1 MLPTGHRRSRAL
13 RALLAAVLVLAGG
26 PAAAVQ
32 RDYVFEGV
40 GREQGLGQST
50 VHAIA
55 QDRIG
60 YLWVGSESGLYRY
73 DGRHFVRFDGHQ
85 AGQPDLSG
93 VVVTSLAVDGAGRL
107 WAGLLTHGLVR
118 LDPASEGAW
127 YTPSG
132 VEPGLRAI
140 NVQALAF
147 DGRDALWVADDAGL
161 RAVSTD
167 DGATLRRVAS
177 PQVDGAPADITA
189 LRATADGALWVGT
202 TTGVWRL
209 AAGAGEL
216 ERLPETR
223 NAYAFHASAD
233 GTVYAGTSDGLIA
246 LGADGSTR
254 SVWSAREA
262 AVRAIG
268 EDVHGRLWLA
278 VSGQGLVVVDPK
290 TAAVRLLGP
299 NRALP
304 GYLPDTTIRSLAV
317 DRSGLLWI
325 GMRAHGLL
333 RVTPDGAPLPYIA
346 DLDESRA
353 FAPTNNIR
361 ALLEGGDGQLWIGT
375 EGDGLKRYDP
385 QSGRFAYYLK
395 PLLDSLRP
403 QSSSGRLRVNR
414 LADAGDGRVLVAS
427 EYGLSLFDPKTGSA
441 TTITL
446 AEETRRKT
454 RTVDV
459 LSVLRASDGRIWYG
473 TRSGSLA
480 RGDLTGEGWQV
491 FDDPP
496 DPAAPHARNSVFALF
511 EDRQGRVW
519 AGTLDG
525 LRLIDP
531 ASGHVRAFRYVPG
544 DPRSLSNNIV
554 RSLLED
560 HDGRLWVGTHGGL
573 DRLDTLGE
581 TSARFTRWTREEGLP
596 DDTVYALLED
606 PLGRVWLSTNRG
618 LTWYDRASGTF
629 HTLSAGDGLQDLEFN
644 GGAALRLRDGRMA
657 FGGLRGFNLFP
668 PAKITASRYEA
679 PVVITGVRVGAQP
692 RVDTIAGP
700 VQMHHADGMVHFS
713 FATLDFAASANRRLS
728 YRLEGFDAGWV
739 DAGEQSEA
747 IYANLDPGHYRF
759 RVRATDR
766 PGGHEGPQAEA
777 DLVVEA
783 PWWASD
789 LAKLVYALSA
799 AGLIALALAL
809 RASRNAAI
817 RHHHQELR
825 EREDRLRMVLWGS
838 GDEFWDWNIP
848 RGVLIR
854 FGSRLLMNGNP
865 QDEIPIDRWQQQSV
879 HPDDLQGMRE
889 RVRAHLEGETEIY
902 ESEHR
907 LRRRNGDWI
916 WVMARGKVVERDGAG
931 RPLRLCGTAR
941 DITHSRAADRERRI
955 ALEVIRSMSE
965 AVVVTDLQS
974 RFVSVNP
981 AFTQMTGWR
990 EEEVVDRPTSILDCS
1005 QHTTEFYEELRATQA
1020 RTGHW
1025 NGELWQR
1032 RKDGSEFLCLLQLS
1046 EVCDAD
1052 GVRTHYVGVLTDIT
1066 DRKRSEQEL
1075 RYLANYDML
1084 TGLPNRSLLSERLAH
1099 AIVRSRRSGRKV
1111 AVLFLDLDRFKHVND
1126 SMGHAA
1132 GDRLLKAAGARLR
1145 RIVRDSD
1152 TVARHGGDEFTVVLD
1167 IVDFHEAERVAQKII
1182 SAFSQPLEL
1191 GNGQDVVISPSIG
1204 ISLYPDHGQ
1213 FSVDL
1218 LKYADTAM
1226 YQSKERGRNTYMFYT
1241 EAMDAST
1248 RMRATLV
1255 GALRKAIERGELHL
1269 LYQPKLSLL
1278 DDRITGVE
1286 ALLRWN
1292 SEELGLISPSE
1303 FIPIAEETGMI
1314 VEVGEWV
1321 LREACAQLTRWR
1333 DAGIEDIG
1341 MSVNVS
1347 VLQLLRGE
1355 LPQRL
1360 CDILA
1365 EFDVAPN
1372 RFELELTESMVMA
1385 NAEQSITTL
1394 RQLKTVGVTLA
1405 IDDFGTGYSSLA
1417 YLKRLPI
1424 DTLKIDKAFVGD
1436 ITTDPDDEA
1445 ITATIINMAHS
1456 LGLNVVAEGVES
1468 AEQIEY
1474 LREQGCD
1481 EVQGH
1486 WLSWPLTQDA
1496 CLEFLRA
1503 RPARR
1508 GVEAPGWG

>member
-1 MLPTGHRRSRAL
+1 M
-13 RALLAAVLVLAGG
+13 LLAAACALLGAV
-26 PAAAVQ
+26 PAAATQ
-32 RDYVFEGV
+32 RDYVFESV
-40 GREQGLGQST
+40 VREQGLGQST

-55 QDRIG
+55 QDRTG

-73 DGRHFVRFDGHQ
+73 DGRHFVRFGGRQ
-85 AGQPDLSG
+85 PGQPDLAG
-93 VVVTSLAVDGAGRL
+93 VVVTSLALDGDGRL
-107 WAGLLTHGLVR
+107 WAGLLAHGLVR
-118 LDPASEGAW
+118 LDPAIDGFWQSPAGIE
-127 YTPSG
+127 PS
-132 VEPGLRAI
+132 LRAL
-140 NVQALAF
+140 NVQALALE
-147 DGRDALWVADDAGL
+147 GEQVLWVADDSGL
-161 RAVSTD
+161 RAVATR

-177 PQVDGAPADITA
+177 PQVDAVPADIAA
-189 LRATADGALWVGT
+189 LHVARDGTLWVATSAGL
-202 TTGVWRL
+202 WRL
-209 AAGAGEL
+209 PPGASEL
-216 ERLPETR
+216 EPLAGSRSAAHT
-223 NAYAFHASAD
+223 FHESAT
-233 GTVYAGTSDGLIA
+233 GTLYAGTTAGLLQLPAQGPAQVAWSSRDG
-246 LGADGSTR
+246 GP
-254 SVWSAREA
+254 
-262 AVRAIG
+262 VRAIS
-268 EDVHGRLWLA
+268 EDAFGRLWLA
-278 VSGQGLVVVDPK
+278 SAGQGLVVHDPK
-290 TAAVRLLGP
+290 SGTSRLLAP
-299 NRALP
+299 NHNLP
-304 GYLPDTTIRSLAV
+304 GYLPDATIRTLMR
-317 DRSGLLWI
+317 DRAGLLWI
-325 GMRAHGLL
+325 GTRARGLVRL
-333 RVTPDGAPLPYIA
+333 NPEGASFPYIA
-346 DLDESRA
+346 DLDDSRE

-361 ALLEGGDGQLWIGT
+361 AFLEDPEGHLWIGT
-375 EGDGLKRYDP
+375 EGDGLKRFDP
-385 QSGRFAYYLK
+385 ETGRFAYFAK
-395 PLLDSLRP
+395 PLLDVLRP
-403 QSSSGRLRVNR
+403 GAPRLRINR
-414 LADAGDGRVLVAS
+414 LAAAGDGRLLVAS
-427 EYGLSLFDPKTGSA
+427 EFGLSLFDPASA
-441 TTITL
+441 VVTPVAL
-446 AEETRRKT
+446 SSDGRRKNAP
-454 RTVDV
+454 VDV
-459 LSVLRASDGRIWYG
+459 LSVLRARDGQVWYG
-473 TRSGSLA
+473 TRSGNLM
-480 RGDLTGEGWQV
+480 RGDPAEGNWQA
-491 FDDPP
+491 FADP
-496 DPAAPHARNSVFALF
+496 DNPAAPHARNSVFTLH
-511 EDRQGRVW
+511 EDSQGRIW
-519 AGTLDG
+519 AGTLNG
-525 LRLIDP
+525 LRMIDP
-531 ASGHVRAFRYVPG
+531 RSGRVRTFRYAAG

-554 RSLLED
+554 RTILED
-560 HDGRLWVGTHGGL
+560 GDGTLWIGTHGGL
-573 DRLDTLGE
+573 NRLDTLSGE
-581 TSARFTRWTREEGLP
+581 SARFTRWSQADGLP
-596 DDTVYALLED
+596 DDTVYAVLED
-606 PLGRVWLSTNRG
+606 ALGRLWLSTNRG
-618 LTWYDRASGTF
+618 LAWYDRASGTF
-629 HTLSAGDGLQDLEFN
+629 HTTALGDGLQDLEFN

-657 FGGLRGFNLFP
+657 FGGLRGFNLFQP
-668 PAKITASRYEA
+668 SKITSGRFNA
-679 PVVITGVRVGAQP
+679 PVVVTGVRIGTQP
-692 RVDTIAGP
+692 RLDTVGP
-700 VQMHHADGMVHFS
+700 GPIHMDHSDGMVHFS
-713 FATLDFAASANRRLS
+713 FAALDFAAPESNRLS
-728 YRLEGFDAGWV
+728 YMLEGFDTAWI
-739 DAGEQSEA
+739 DAGDQPEA
-747 IYANLDPGHYRF
+747 IYANLDPGRYRF
-759 RVRATDR
+759 RVRAAQR
-766 PGGHEGPQAEA
+766 PGSREAPQAGV
-777 DLVVEA
+777 DLVVDA
-783 PWWASD
+783 PWWAGD
-789 LAKLVYALSA
+789 TAKLIYALTA
-799 AGLIALALAL
+799 AGLIGLALLL

-817 RHHHQELR
+817 RHHHRELQ

-848 RGVLIR
+848 RNVLVR
-854 FGSRLLMNGNP
+854 FGSRQLMTGNR
-865 QDEIPIDRWQQQSV
+865 QDEIPIDEWQQQAV
-879 HPDDLQGMRE
+879 HPDDLQGVRE

-907 LRRRNGDWI
+907 LRRRNGEWI
-916 WVMARGKVVERDGAG
+916 WVMARGKVVERDAAG

-941 DITHSRAADRERRI
+941 DITGSRAADRERRI

-965 AVVVTDLQS
+965 AVVVTDLES

-1005 QHTTEFYEELRATQA
+1005 QHTAEFFEELRATQA

-1145 RIVRDSD
+1145 RIVRESD

-1191 GNGQDVVISPSIG
+1191 GNGQDVIISPSIG

-1255 GALRKAIERGELHL
+1255 GALRKAIDRGELHL

-1333 DAGIEDIG
+1333 DAGVEDIG

-1503 RPARR
+1503 RPARH
-1508 GVEAPGWG
+1508 GLESHGWG